1 MKKQISFIISTLCYI
16 GYFPKAPGTVG
27 SFVSLFLIA
36 LINFNFGIKGLLSLI
51 IISFILA
58 IFSIMEVL
66 KYTKHDPS
74 FIVIDELIGQAI
86 TFIFVSNFLMNNN
99 NLLIYF
105 FGFIFFRFFDVLK
118 PFPVSY
124 ADKKIKNSFGVIL
137 DDVLAGIYASI
148 CLWIIK
154 IILF

>member
-1 MKKQISFIISTLCYI
+1 MRKKMSFMISTLFYI
-16 GYFPKAPGTVG
+16 GYFPKAPGTAG
-27 SFVSLFLIA
+27 SFMSLFLIVP
-36 LINFNFGIKGLLSLI
+36 IIYYFGLFGLLSLI

-58 IFSIMEVL
+58 MISISETL

-74 FIVIDELIGQAI
+74 FIVIDELIGQTV
-86 TFIFVSNFLMNNN
+86 TFIFVSKFLANNN

-105 FGFIFFRFFDVLK
+105 FGFILFRFFDVSK

-124 ADKKIKNSFGVIL
+124 ADKKIKNAFGVIL
-137 DDVLAGIYASI
+137 DDILAGLYASI

-154 IILF
+154 TILF